1 MSGSPVSRSHGK
13 SDSIRP
19 RPVVKWT
26 GVVELWGPVKALEI
40 EILWRLRQPRQLRH
54 RAGKGFCSKP
64 ELGRSQCLGRIVVVF
79 KPA

>member
-40 EILWRLRQPRQLRH
+40 AILWRLRRPPQLRH
-54 RAGKGFCSKP
+54 R
-64 ELGRSQCLGRIVVVF
+64 LGRSQCLGRIVVVF